1 LFSNFSFSIAQE
13 VIGGQIHKKNTISGF
28 DASAQNLQ
36 WACLTLLEKWFFF
49 TSAITQFSQAPQK
62 CNHLQ
67 K

>member
-13 VIGGQIHKKNTISGF
+13 LIGGQIYKKNTISSF
-28 DASAQNLQ
+28 DASEQNQQ
-36 WACLTLLEKWFFF
+36 WAHLTLLEKWFF
-49 TSAITQFSQAPQK
+49 TSATTQFSQAPQK